1 MRLRNISLT
10 LLTVIFLAGADAQAQ
25 LNPAQTGLN
34 AAMTKLF
41 GDFTAFSSKAEV
53 RMLDPGDKE
62 SIALLMDFTLLDGKM
77 RADIDM
83 ATLKNKE
90 FPPEVFA
97 QFKQM
102 GMDRMTTV
110 VRPDKKTTLLIYPA
124 LQAYAELVMSKE
136 SQAEL
141 AGDYKVEKIQVGKE
155 TAGGHPCEKY
165 KVTVRGSKGEKHEAF
180 VWNATDFQK
189 FPVQIQMN
197 EPNAKIVFVYKDI
210 KLARPEAKQFEV
222 PAGFTKYDSVEK
234 LMQGAMGKMLGK

>member
-1 MRLRNISLT
+1 MRLLRSSLT
-10 LLTVIFLAGADAQAQ
+10 LLTALFLAGADARAQ
-25 LNPAQTGLN
+25 LNPGQTGMN

-41 GDFTAFSSKAEV
+41 GEFTAFSSKADLK
-53 RMLDPGDKE
+53 MLDSADKE
-62 SIALLMDFTLLDGKM
+62 SIGLVMDFTLLDGKM

-90 FPPEVFA
+90 FPPEVYA

-124 LQAYAELVMSKE
+124 LQSYAELPMSKE

-141 AGDYKVEKIQVGKE
+141 AGDYKVEKIKIGNE

-197 EPNAKIVFVYKDI
+197 EPNAKILIVYKDI
-210 KLARPEAKQFEV
+210 KLARPDAKQFDV
-222 PAGFTKYDSVEK
+222 PPGFTKYDSVER
-234 LMQGAMGKMLGK
+234 LMQGAMAKTLGK

>member
-124 LQAYAELVMSKE
+124 LQA
-136 SQAEL
+136 
-141 AGDYKVEKIQVGKE
+141 
-155 TAGGHPCEKY
+155 
-165 KVTVRGSKGEKHEAF
+165 
-180 VWNATDFQK
+180 
-189 FPVQIQMN
+189 
-197 EPNAKIVFVYKDI
+197 
-210 KLARPEAKQFEV
+210 
-222 PAGFTKYDSVEK
+222 
-234 LMQGAMGKMLGK
+234 

>member
-1 MRLRNISLT
+1 MRLLKINLAWFT
-10 LLTVIFLAGADAQAQ
+10 ALFLCGWDTQAQ
-25 LNPAQTGLN
+25 LNPGQSGLN

-41 GDFTAFSSKAEV
+41 GDFTAFSSKADL
-53 RMLDPGDKE
+53 RMLDSAGKE
-62 SIALLMDFTLLDGKM
+62 SIALIMNFTLLDGKM

-90 FPPEVFA
+90 FPPEVYA

-110 VRPDKKTTLLIYPA
+110 VRPDRKTTLVIYPA
-124 LQAYAELVMSKE
+124 LQSYAEFPMSKE

-141 AGDYKVEKIQVGKE
+141 EGNYKLEKIKIGNE

-165 KVTVRGSKGEKHEAF
+165 KVTVRASKGEKHEAF

-197 EPNAKIVFVYKDI
+197 EPDAKIMIVYKDI
-210 KLARPEAKQFEV
+210 KLARPDAKQFDV
-222 PAGFTKYDSVEK
+222 PASFKKYDSVEK
-234 LMQGAMGKMLGK
+234 LMQGAMTKTFGK